1 MNREEFL
8 RGLEN
13 ALSGNVP
20 PSVVRDNLRY
30 YDDYIRSERQKGRSE
45 SDIMD
50 ELGDPRLIAKTL
62 IDTDNGSAQEDYG
75 EYSSYGSSY
84 GSKMDP
90 PPQPEKKWKKVL
102 DLSTWHGKA
111 IVIVAAAVA
120 IILLVLL
127 IGAVLPFFI
136 ILAIILYF
144 LSWLKKRNNQ

>member
-50 ELGDPRLIAKTL
+50 ELGDPRLIAVPFW
-62 IDTDNGSAQEDYG
+62 IQRRER
-75 EYSSYGSSY
+75 
-84 GSKMDP
+84 
-90 PPQPEKKWKKVL
+90 QRV
-102 DLSTWHGKA
+102 STRS
-111 IVIVAAAVA
+111 
-120 IILLVLL
+120 IIRS
-127 IGAVLPFFI
+127 AVLPETAAEPVSRRSRSRPSM
-136 ILAIILYF
+136 AITAEPEI
-144 LSWLKKRNNQ
+144 STTTT